1 MPAGSIQS
9 RYGRLKK
16 AIQRQ
21 KWGRL
26 PPILERANDARISK
40 KAAWPV
46 RAVHTEGLARASSFG
61 EKGSHKPVVQDLK
74 TEVIPPRH
82 GTLSDLQNWQKPAL
96 SSPRH
101 NGLRSH
107 SSSLSNS
114 SDEEHK
120 IDLMSRIARPSERC
134 AHEDEIDIEV
144 LDLT

>member
-21 KWGRL
+21 KRGRL
-26 PPILERANDARISK
+26 PFILERANDTRISN

-61 EKGSHKPVVQDLK
+61 EKGSHKPVAQDLK
-74 TEVIPPRH
+74 PETIPPRH
-82 GTLSDLQNWQKPAL
+82 GTLSNLQNWQKPAL
-96 SSPRH
+96 PYPRD

-107 SSSLSNS
+107 SSSISDS

-120 IDLMSRIARPSERC
+120 TDLMPRTARPSERC
-134 AHEDEIDIEV
+134 AHEDENDIEV